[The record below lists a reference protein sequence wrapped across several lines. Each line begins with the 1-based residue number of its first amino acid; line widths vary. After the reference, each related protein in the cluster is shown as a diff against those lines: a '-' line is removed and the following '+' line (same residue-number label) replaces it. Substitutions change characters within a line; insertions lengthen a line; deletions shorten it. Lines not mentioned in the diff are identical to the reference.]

1 MHYAVIKFLLQFSD
15 IGLRI
20 WLSTIVLSLCFLVY
34 FVFQKITPKYL
45 FGEDSE
51 YAGYIYNAMGVVFS
65 LIFAFITVL
74 VWQNYNNVSDATF
87 KEASKLNNIYRLL
100 SALPPEIDR
109 AEKAALIDYTQS
121 VITDE
126 WPLLSKNQFSI
137 PTYEKFL
144 KIENDIVRFQ
154 PKKAGQANAHLV
166 LLQTVTEYLELR
178 RSRIYSARFALDPPA
193 GIGLISSSLVFL
205 LFSCLFK
212 MNSGRTHLVLIG
224 FLGLTIVGVLYF
236 LLLYIHPFLGPIA
249 ISPEP
254 FEQLLKFTWNH

>member
-1 MHYAVIKFLLQFSD
+1 
-15 IGLRI
+15 
-20 WLSTIVLSLCFLVY
+20 
-34 FVFQKITPKYL
+34 
-45 FGEDSE
+45 
-51 YAGYIYNAMGVVFS
+51 MGVVFS

-154 PKKAGQANAHLV
+154 P
-166 LLQTVTEYLELR
+166 
-178 RSRIYSARFALDPPA
+178 
-193 GIGLISSSLVFL
+193 
-205 LFSCLFK
+205 
-212 MNSGRTHLVLIG
+212 
-224 FLGLTIVGVLYF
+224 
-236 LLLYIHPFLGPIA
+236 
-249 ISPEP
+249 
-254 FEQLLKFTWNH
+254 